1 MNKVISWN
9 IDEPLSV
16 EWIASWVTRAD
27 PLVLKSKFEEVW
39 IVGGVGWNY
48 GRVLEKLKENNRLII
63 FKISSKIIWNCVIF
77 WYYNNI
83 FNILRIFM
91 KKELELIEK
100 ELTKFIHNFDT
111 HFNNMDSVKSNTN
124 FKEEINKLW
133 QYILSVSDIDDR
145 TLFNEFSTKSE
156 LYQKIK
162 MELMSNQDYYEK
174 IVESEDAK
182 KILTSLDEKL
192 AEDSLKEYLSDYNV
206 GGLELAQYD
215 IELIDNLSHPFETF
229 LMVGCGSLSYTMID
243 FALKHPKK
251 RCIGIDVEK
260 TPIHEANEIKKK
272 FKMSNIQYERID
284 E

>member
-1 MNKVISWN
+1 
-9 IDEPLSV
+9 
-16 EWIASWVTRAD
+16 
-27 PLVLKSKFEEVW
+27 
-39 IVGGVGWNY
+39 
-48 GRVLEKLKENNRLII
+48 
-63 FKISSKIIWNCVIF
+63 
-77 WYYNNI
+77 
-83 FNILRIFM
+83 M

-192 AEDSLKEYLSDYNV
+192 TEDSLKEYLSDYNV

-284 E
+284 GMNYDYATSGKCLIFVASLVKPKFEVMQRIASTAVKGSIVIMRNPVDFCNLLYEYADYREISRLTPLKGEEWEPNKEHLQLLSAFKIGE